1 MGGCQSRCLSQ
12 VMQETHTWM
21 GDSVKAVVTY
31 SCPWWKE
38 EGLSGD
44 VYSNDGSMVQLSD
57 QSVDR
62 GAALV
67 GFLDCASS
75 RWSKEEQERCVIYQL
90 TRLYG
95 DKTGD
100 YLEYRDTGSGS
111 GVDMVSGQDT
121 TSGVDI
127 SRSRNM

>member
-1 MGGCQSRCLSQ
+1 
-12 VMQETHTWM
+12 
-21 GDSVKAVVTY
+21 
-31 SCPWWKE
+31 
-38 EGLSGD
+38 
-44 VYSNDGSMVQLSD
+44 VYSNDGPSPMVKMSD
-57 QSVDR
+57 QSDDR
-62 GAALV
+62 GATLV

-75 RWSKEEQERCVIYQL
+75 RWSKEEQERCLIYQL

>member
-1 MGGCQSRCLSQ
+1 M
-12 VMQETHTWM
+12 M
-21 GDSVKAVVTY
+21 APVVQMY
-31 SCPWWKE
+31 
-38 EGLSGD
+38 
-44 VYSNDGSMVQLSD
+44 D
-57 QSVDR
+57 QSDDR

-67 GFLDCASS
+67 GLLDDASS
-75 RWSKEEQERCVIYQL
+75 RWTKEEQERCVIDQL

-100 YLEYRDTGSGS
+100 YLEYRDIGSGS
-111 GVDMVSGQDT
+111 CLDMVSGQDT

>member
-75 RWSKEEQERCVIYQL
+75 RWSKEEQERCVIDQL

-111 GVDMVSGQDT
+111 GVDT

-127 SRSRNM
+127 TRSRNM